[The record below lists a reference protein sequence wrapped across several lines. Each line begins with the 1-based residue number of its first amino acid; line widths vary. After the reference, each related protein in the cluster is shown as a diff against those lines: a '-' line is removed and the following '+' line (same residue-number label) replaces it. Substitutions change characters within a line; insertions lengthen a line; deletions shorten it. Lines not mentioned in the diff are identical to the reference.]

1 MKKILLALSITF
13 VLFACGGSSQ
23 ESSDASESKE
33 APVSMLESEEDN
45 GVFFIAPAD
54 RDTVQNP
61 VKLKFGIKGMEVEP
75 AGAINEGKGHHHV
88 TIDGSFAKKGV
99 VVPADSVNIHYG
111 KGQTETELILTPG
124 PHTLTMQ
131 FADGFH
137 QSYGEKW
144 SSTITVYVEDSATEE

>member
-1 MKKILLALSITF
+1 MKKILLTLSITF

-33 APVSMLESEEDN
+33 APVSMLELEEDN

-54 RDTVQNP
+54 GDTVQNP

-88 TIDGSFAKKGV
+88 TIDGSFV
-99 VVPADSVNIHYG
+99 I
-111 KGQTETELILTPG
+111 QTLKSAFG
-124 PHTLTMQ
+124 
-131 FADGFH
+131 
-137 QSYGEKW
+137 YY
-144 SSTITVYVEDSATEE
+144 TICRYLLCQI